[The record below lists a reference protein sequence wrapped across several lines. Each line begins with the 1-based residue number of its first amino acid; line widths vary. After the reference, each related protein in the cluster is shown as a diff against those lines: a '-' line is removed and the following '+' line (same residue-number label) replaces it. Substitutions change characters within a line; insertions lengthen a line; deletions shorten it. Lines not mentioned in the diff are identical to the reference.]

1 MPIVPVPT
9 AAMIADALSGAVI
22 GQDPTLAALAT
33 AVHAQLTLHQ
43 PGRPTGVLLLA
54 GPDVARAKD
63 AIAHALADVLG
74 YDWGLYDLADPDLTV
89 EQLFRSGPSGPRP
102 GSLSHQLM
110 RVPHS
115 VIVLDGIERADPPVL
130 ERLIASWRNG
140 VILDIAG
147 EGIPTDAAIFLLT
160 TAVAPARLGQIGR
173 EDLSADQRHLACL
186 KILSD
191 EGVPAGLLCGVD
203 VAFCLQGLTMRD
215 IARECRRRLEQQ
227 VASHGLSLTED
238 GLITEVLTCAMTS
251 ALGVSTLAFRH
262 RRVALDRRLA
272 QCRKTGVTRIR
283 LVMDGDEIGVVPVK
297 PADAAKSAPS
307 ASNP

>member
-1 MPIVPVPT
+1 
-9 AAMIADALSGAVI
+9 MIADALSGAVI

-147 EGIPTDAAIFLLT
+147 RGSRPMRRSSCSRLPSRPRGLARSAGRTCRPINGTS
-160 TAVAPARLGQIGR
+160 PASRSCPMKG
-173 EDLSADQRHLACL
+173 
-186 KILSD
+186 
-191 EGVPAGLLCGVD
+191 
-203 VAFCLQGLTMRD
+203 
-215 IARECRRRLEQQ
+215 CRR
-227 VASHGLSLTED
+227 VF
-238 GLITEVLTCAMTS
+238 CA
-251 ALGVSTLAFRH
+251 ALMSPSAFR
-262 RRVALDRRLA
+262 A
-272 QCRKTGVTRIR
+272 
-283 LVMDGDEIGVVPVK
+283 
-297 PADAAKSAPS
+297 
-307 ASNP
+307 